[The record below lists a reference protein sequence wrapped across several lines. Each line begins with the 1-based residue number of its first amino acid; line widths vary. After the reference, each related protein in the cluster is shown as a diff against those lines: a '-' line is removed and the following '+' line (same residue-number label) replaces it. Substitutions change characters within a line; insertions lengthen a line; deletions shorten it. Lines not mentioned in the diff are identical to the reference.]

1 MGADEGGSD
10 VSRRQLALVVAILLI
25 ASTLSAFIAYRVGL
39 RHLAG
44 PAAAL
49 APGSES
55 KTGDCVS
62 FSDAGARVGTA
73 GCVRGRI
80 LRIFTSRAGN
90 TFLDFCPD
98 YRRCPFTS
106 VIFAADR
113 GKFGDLNALGG
124 QQVEIRGPLTTYE
137 GRAEIIIH
145 DPQQLRVLP

>member
-1 MGADEGGSD
+1 
-10 VSRRQLALVVAILLI
+10 VSRRQLGLVVVVLVI
-25 ASTLSAFIAYRVGL
+25 ACTLSAFVAYRLGL
-39 RHLAG
+39 RRSARPAAMPG
-44 PAAAL
+44 PA
-49 APGSES
+49 SES
-55 KTGDCVS
+55 KTGECVS

-73 GCVRGRI
+73 GCVQGRI
-80 LRIFTSRAGN
+80 LRVFTSRAGN

-124 QQVEIRGPLTTYE
+124 DQVEIRGPITTYE

-145 DPQQLRVLP
+145 DPQQIRVLP

>member
-1 MGADEGGSD
+1 VGADEGGYD

-25 ASTLSAFIAYRVGL
+25 ASTFSAFIAYRVGL
-39 RHLAG
+39 RHRAG

-49 APGSES
+49 GVGSES
-55 KTGDCVS
+55 KTGDCVP

-80 LRIFTSRAGN
+80 LRVFTSRAGN

-98 YRRCPFTS
+98 YRRCPFTC
-106 VIFAADR
+106 VIFADDR

-124 QQVEIRGPLTTYE
+124 QQVELRGPVTIYE

-145 DPQQLRVLP
+145 DPQQIRVVP

>member
-1 MGADEGGSD
+1 M
-10 VSRRQLALVVAILLI
+10 SRRQLALVVAILLL
-25 ASTLSAFIAYRVGL
+25 AATLTAIVAYRLGL
-39 RHLAG
+39 RRSAG
-44 PAAAL
+44 AAAVP

-73 GCVRGRI
+73 GCVQGRI
-80 LRIFTSRAGN
+80 LRVFTSRAGN

-124 QQVEIRGPLTTYE
+124 QQVEIRGPITNYE

-145 DPQQLRVLP
+145 DPQQIRVLP